1 MAKTPCLAL
10 IQPPRYLGPGALP
23 QDLDLPFEFAFEILI
38 PQPDAS
44 GDVDDEIDF
53 EVAFHGGRAGGRS
66 TSGGDKA
73 HAGQQDDLPVP
84 FGAEEGQTKLP
95 IIDCKAAFGPEAR
108 PGAGQ

>member
-10 IQPPRYLGPGALP
+10 MPAAQIFGAGGLP

-44 GDVDDEIDF
+44 RDVDDEIDF
-53 EVAFHGGRAGGRS
+53 EVAYHGGRAGGRS
-66 TSGGDKA
+66 TRGRDKA